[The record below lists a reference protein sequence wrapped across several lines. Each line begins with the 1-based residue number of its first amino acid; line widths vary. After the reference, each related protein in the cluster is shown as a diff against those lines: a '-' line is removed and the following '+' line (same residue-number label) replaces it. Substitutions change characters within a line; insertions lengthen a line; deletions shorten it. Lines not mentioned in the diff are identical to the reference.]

1 MRLFELIGIEHFV
14 LYLFPTLAF
23 IVLFAIGLG
32 FYYFHTKD
40 SKQRMEEI
48 IESYP
53 GGIEGREAPFP
64 LVLTLTIVG
73 TVVWVLAYIILTGVL
88 GIKI

>member
-14 LYLFPTLAF
+14 LYLFTSLAF
-23 IVLFAIGLG
+23 VCLFAIGLG
-32 FYYFHTKD
+32 FYYIRTKN
-40 SKQRMEEI
+40 SKERMEKI

-64 LVLTLTIVG
+64 LVLTLTIAG
-73 TVVWVLAYIILTGVL
+73 TIIWTLAYIVLTGVL

>member
-1 MRLFELIGIEHFV
+1 MRFFEMVNIDHVV

-32 FYYFHTKD
+32 FYHFHTKD
-40 SKQRMEEI
+40 SDKRMKEI
-48 IESYP
+48 IESFP

-64 LVLTLTIVG
+64 LIVWAMIIVG
-73 TVVWVLAYIILTGVL
+73 
-88 GIKI
+88 